1 MKIVITG
8 ANGFVGAA
16 LCRYFYQQGHSILA
30 VGRQAK
36 SHPNLAAIAEYLS
49 ADITQSL
56 PPFRADVCIHAAAL
70 ASDTATYQDLHENN
84 VTGTRQV
91 LAAARFCEY
100 FVQISSSSVYQFK
113 NIPAK
118 ESSATLAAN
127 RSPYGKTKLLADN
140 LVGEDIPAGQK
151 RIILRPRAI
160 YGIGDRVLLP
170 RLLELIKRNIVFCP
184 VSAQISTSLTHVDN
198 IAYAINLFLRQASQP
213 ALQIYNVADAPVYNL
228 RQCVLQLLSAVYQ
241 QELKV
246 CSIPVSLLKLLTD
259 LNKIVP
265 FSAKLNPLVLNT
277 LTQSA
282 VLDISAIRENLGYQP
297 RYYFENRY
305 PQIAAWL
312 HGVGGLNYYLNN
324 LAQMPWELDEKFA
337 VRTT

>member
-16 LCRYFYQQGHSILA
+16 LCRYFYEQGHTILA

-36 SHPNLAAIAEYLS
+36 SHPNLAAVAEYLP

-70 ASDTATYQDLHENN
+70 ASDTATYQDLHQHN
-84 VTGTRQV
+84 VIGTRQV
-91 LAAARFCEY
+91 LAAARHCEY
-100 FVQISSSSVYQFK
+100 FVQISSSSVYQFGQV
-113 NIPAK
+113 PAK
-118 ESSATLAAN
+118 ETSATLAAN
-127 RSPYGKTKLLADN
+127 LSPYGKTKLLADN
-140 LVGEDIPAGQK
+140 LVAENIRAGQK
-151 RIILRPRAI
+151 RIVLRPRAI

-170 RLLELIKRNIVFCP
+170 RLLGMVKRNIVVHP
-184 VSAQISTSLTHVDN
+184 VPAQISTSLTHVDN
-198 IAYAINLFLRQASQP
+198 IAYAINLFLRQTSQP

-228 RQCVLQLLSAVYQ
+228 RQSILQLLAAVYQ

-246 CSIPVSLLKLLTD
+246 CSIPVSLLKLLAD

-277 LTQSA
+277 LTQNA

-297 RYYFENRY
+297 QNDFKSVY

-312 HGVGGLNYYLNN
+312 RGVGGLNYYLNN
-324 LAQMPWELDEKFA
+324 LAQMPWEIGEKFA
-337 VRTT
+337 VKAS